1 MHTLNLAD
9 GRTLAY
15 DTYGDP
21 DGLPVVF
28 SHGFSDSRL
37 IRNPDEELT
46 ASLGVRMI
54 AADQP
59 GVGGSTPDKDRKMI
73 DWGRDMEALADA
85 LGLERFAV
93 AGHSGGGP
101 HTLAVALHMPDRV
114 THGVLAS
121 PVGPFDREGFAKQLV
136 MKDLKLVVKLHH
148 FHRIIRWAYKSD
160 VTKAQKDIGTYVEAI
175 AADDPSD
182 ADTLLADPA
191 QREMFE
197 ANFTAGVEQGEEGV
211 YEMTMALWDWGFE
224 LGDVTQHFDVF
235 YGDADDIISPQMPAH
250 VAADLPDATTH
261 VWPGAGHYGFVD
273 RDRWIEFLGALTTRP
288 ASPPDALTGRG
299 GG

>member
-1 MHTLNLAD
+1 MQTLVLAD

-21 DGLPVVF
+21 DGLPVIF

-37 IRNPDEELT
+37 IRNPDEALT

-59 GVGGSTPDKDRKMI
+59 GVGGSTPQKGRKMV
-73 DWGRDMEALADA
+73 DWGRDMEELADA
-85 LGLERFAV
+85 LGLDRFAV

-101 HTLAVALHMPDRV
+101 HTLSVAVHMPDRV

-148 FHRIIRWAYKSD
+148 FHHVIRWAYASD
-160 VTKAQKDIGTYVEAI
+160 VKKAQKDIGTYVEAV
-175 AADDPSD
+175 ADGDPSD
-182 ADTLLADPA
+182 AETLLGDPA

-197 ANFTAGVEQGEEGV
+197 ANFSAGVAQGAEGV
-211 YEMTMALWDWGFE
+211 YEMTLALWDWGFE

-235 YGDADDIISPQMPAH
+235 YGDADDIISPEMPKH
-250 VAADLPDATTH
+250 VADDLPNAATH

-273 RDRWIEFLGALTTRP
+273 RDRWVEYLGALTRQP
-288 ASPPDALTGRG
+288 G
-299 GG
+299 